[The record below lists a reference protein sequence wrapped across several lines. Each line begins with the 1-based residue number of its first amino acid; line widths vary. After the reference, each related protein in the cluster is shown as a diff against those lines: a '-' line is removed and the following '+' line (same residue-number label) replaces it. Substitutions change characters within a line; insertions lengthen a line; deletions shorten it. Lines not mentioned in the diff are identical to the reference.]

1 MAPARIVA
9 RARSTSLTE
18 KIEDGQR
25 LGFVCETAWLV
36 RGLVV
41 DGWIDGG
48 VSNEVRSMDVLEQT
62 TSSTDRN
69 SRLVSYD
76 L

>member
-1 MAPARIVA
+1 MEESAMQ
-9 RARSTSLTE
+9 
-18 KIEDGQR
+18 D
-25 LGFVCETAWLV
+25 
-36 RGLVV
+36 
-41 DGWIDGG
+41 
-48 VSNEVRSMDVLEQT
+48 RSMDVLEQT